1 MHLKG
6 KTWISFLLWSIGLKK
21 VWYVLLLYNTKNK
34 RELRGNTATADL
46 ALVEIGYQRRKRGP
60 VDFSFSLNLRKRES
74 NSSSVV
80 TVV

>member
-6 KTWISFLLWSIGLKK
+6 KNWISFLLWSIGLKK
-21 VWYVLLLYNTKNK
+21 VWYFYYNTKNK